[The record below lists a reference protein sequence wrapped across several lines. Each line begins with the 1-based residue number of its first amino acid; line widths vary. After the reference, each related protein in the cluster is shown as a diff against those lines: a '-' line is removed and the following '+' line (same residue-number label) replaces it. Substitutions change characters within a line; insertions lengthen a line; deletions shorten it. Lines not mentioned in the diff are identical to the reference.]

1 MSIMMTPGRV
11 MYNLGPLDR
20 LPLGEGRTFQIGEAK
35 IALFRTR
42 SGEVFALQAGCPHKN
57 GPLADGM
64 TGDGKVVCPL
74 HGYKFCLASGEPLG
88 NTCAPLKTYNVSLGA
103 NGEILLSLDR

>member
-11 MYNLGPLDR
+11 IYNLGSLDR
-20 LPLGEGRTFQIGEAK
+20 LPLGEGRTFQIEETR

-42 SGEVFALQAGCPHKN
+42 TGEVFALQATCPHKN

-64 TGDGKVVCPL
+64 IGDGKVVCPL
-74 HGYKFCLASGEPLG
+74 HGYKFCLATGEPLG
-88 NTCAPLKTYNVSLGA
+88 NTCGALKTYEVSLDA
-103 NGEILLSLDR
+103 NGEILLGLDI